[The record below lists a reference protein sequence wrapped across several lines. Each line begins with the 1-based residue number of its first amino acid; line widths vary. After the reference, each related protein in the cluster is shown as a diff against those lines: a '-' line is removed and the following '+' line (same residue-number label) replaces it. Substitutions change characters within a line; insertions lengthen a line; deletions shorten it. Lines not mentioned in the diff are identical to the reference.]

1 MTIGRHPIS
10 LPAVA
15 REVGLIAFA
24 AVAYFG
30 VRGFTED
37 RIDRAFDNADA
48 LLRLEGALGIDW
60 ERAFQEPLLD
70 HQWLL
75 TLTNW
80 VYVYGHWP
88 VIAACGIALYVWRH
102 DRYVL
107 LRNAMFISGLIGF
120 LFFAGVP
127 MAPPRMADPGVVDT
141 VTEYSEG
148 YRALQPPALTNKYAA
163 FPSLHAGWN
172 LLLGIVLFQ
181 ATTHRAVRA
190 FAVAMPAVMAFAVV
204 ASANHF
210 VLDVVAGAVVVLVG
224 LAVATFLDARTI
236 VHEDERPGR
245 RIGPS
250 TSSPLRRRASV
261 RQLHARPTDRRGARG
276 PGDRGGR
283 PPLSGAHGSAPP
295 EDARTDSA
303 PVGSMEAREPVPPAA
318 RPR

>member
-10 LPAVA
+10 LPAVT

-24 AVAYFG
+24 ALAYFG

-48 LLRLEGALGIDW
+48 LLRLERALGIDW

-163 FPSLHAGWN
+163 FPSLHFGWN
-172 LLLGIVLFQ
+172 LLLGIVIFQ

-190 FAVAMPAVMAFAVV
+190 FAVAMPAAMAFAVV

-210 VLDVVAGAVVVLVG
+210 VLDVVAGAVVTLVG
-224 LAVATFLDARTI
+224 LELAKLLDVRTI
-236 VHEDERPGR
+236 VQDDERPGQR
-245 RIGPS
+245 FWPFV
-250 TSSPLRRRASV
+250 SSPVRRRAPV
-261 RQLHARPTDRRGARG
+261 RKLHGRPADRRSARG
-276 PGDRGGR
+276 SGDRGGR
-283 PPLSGAHGSAPP
+283 PPLPGAPGGAPP
-295 EDARTDSA
+295 EDARTDPD
-303 PVGSMEAREPVPPAA
+303 PVGPLEAREPVLPAA